1 MGRRDSA
8 FVRYAPHRLTLDRS
22 AAPHGPPIALELHT
36 VTKPARKLWQSTLR
50 PSQLIEQARNWRQ
63 TFEHPFAVD
72 AWDPVSRLI
81 RDRLGW
87 DWPQVW
93 FFALLIY
100 GPLEKLLIPYLGG
113 YLVLG
118 TNVRGWR
125 PDVEALLTGFVE
137 FPFFWAFYL
146 WTGRGIGVLFTSLA
160 RNKSFADEQRY
171 AAFRD
176 RAQSAFDR
184 WWWTL
189 ISFVLAIVVV
199 LLMHLVNWK
208 PDAPIP
214 PWFIDGGSPARLLSL
229 FLIGCVAYALAQIL
243 IREILTI
250 VWLRRLWNELGDQL
264 VVHPYHA
271 DRAGGLGAI
280 GQHAAN
286 FAVFVMMVLLFVIMA
301 TLLPTIRDA
310 DVPIQLWSPLI
321 VVVWALCFTLI
332 PAIFFML
339 IWPPHKTMSR
349 VCSARLNVLSAE
361 IEEQLRAAEASAT
374 TDQVQLP
381 QLLEK
386 VTQLKALHGT
396 LQSDLPDW
404 PINARI
410 RTQLRFSS
418 LLPVV
423 YSLITLALDRLL

>member
-1 MGRRDSA
+1 M
-8 FVRYAPHRLTLDRS
+8 
-22 AAPHGPPIALELHT
+22 
-36 VTKPARKLWQSTLR
+36 TKPARKLWESSLG
-50 PSQLIEQARNWRQ
+50 PGQLIAQARGWRQ
-63 TFEHPFAVD
+63 TFEHPFPVD
-72 AWDPVSRLI
+72 AWDPVARVI

-100 GPLEKLLIPYLGG
+100 GPIEKLLLPYLGA

-118 TNVRGWR
+118 ANVRGWR

-146 WTGRGIGVLFTSLA
+146 WTGRGIGNLFMSLA

-171 AAFRD
+171 AAFLS
-176 RAQSAFDR
+176 RAQAAFDR

-189 ISFVLAIVVV
+189 LSFALAGLVV
-199 LLMHLVNWK
+199 LLMQFVNWA
-208 PDAPIP
+208 PDAPVP
-214 PWFIDGGSPARLLSL
+214 PWFIDGGVRARAISLL
-229 FLIGCVAYALAQIL
+229 LIGCVAYVLAQIL

-250 VWLRRLWNELGDQL
+250 VWLRRLWNEMGDQL

-286 FAVFVMMVLLFVIMA
+286 FAAFVMMVMLFIIMA
-301 TLLPTIRDA
+301 TLLPTIRTPGA
-310 DVPIQLWSPLI
+310 AIQLWSPLI
-321 VVVWALCFTLI
+321 VLVWTLYFTI
-332 PAIFFML
+332 TPSIFFML

-349 VCSARLNVLSAE
+349 ACSVRLNALSAE
-361 IEEQLRAAEASAT
+361 IEQQLRDAEASAT
-374 TDQVQLP
+374 SDQSKLP
-381 QLLEK
+381 DLLSRINN
-386 VTQLKALHGT
+386 LKALYST
-396 LQSDLPDW
+396 LKDDLPDW

-410 RTQLRFSS
+410 RMQLRFST
-418 LLPVV
+418 LLPVI
-423 YSLITLALDRLL
+423 YSLITLALDLLT

>member
-1 MGRRDSA
+1 M
-8 FVRYAPHRLTLDRS
+8 
-22 AAPHGPPIALELHT
+22 
-36 VTKPARKLWQSTLR
+36 TKPARKLWQSTLGSGR
-50 PSQLIEQARNWRQ
+50 LISQARHWRQ
-63 TFEHPFAVD
+63 TFEHPFPVD
-72 AWDPVSRLI
+72 AWDPVARLI

-118 TNVRGWR
+118 QDVRAWR

-171 AAFRD
+171 AGFLE
-176 RAQSAFDR
+176 RAQAAFDR
-184 WWWTL
+184 WWWTAL
-189 ISFVLAIVVV
+189 SFVLAIFVVA
-199 LLMHLVNWK
+199 LMQLVNWS
-208 PDAPIP
+208 PQARIQ
-214 PWFIDGGSPARLLSL
+214 PWFINGGLPARLISL
-229 FLIGCVAYALAQIL
+229 LLIGCVAYALAQIL

-250 VWLRRLWNELGDQL
+250 VWLRRLWNEMGRDLI
-264 VVHPYHA
+264 VHPYHA

-286 FAVFVMMVLLFVIMA
+286 FASFVVMVLLFVIMG
-301 TLLPTIRDA
+301 TLLPTIREPGA
-310 DVPIQLWSPLI
+310 PIELWSPLI
-321 VVVWALCFTLI
+321 VVVWVLCFTLI
-332 PAIFFML
+332 PSIFFML

-349 VCSARLNVLSAE
+349 ACSTRLNVLSGQ
-361 IEEQLRAAEASAT
+361 IEEQLRAAEASAA
-374 TDQVQLP
+374 TDQSKLP
-381 QLLEK
+381 ELLERINN
-386 VTQLKALHGT
+386 LKTLHTT
-396 LQSDLPDW
+396 LQQDLPDW

-410 RTQLRFSS
+410 RMQLRFST
-418 LLPVV
+418 LLPVA
-423 YSLITLALDRLL
+423 YSLITLALDLLM